1 MEPFGDHE
9 IRAQLF
15 AQFGSGDS
23 STLPY
28 RLLVENRQLSG
39 SDDARLFCARSI
51 QECDAIILILDGSS
65 AMTRRPFDAPVLE
78 LEVMLAA
85 VSMKPVC
92 ILDGSDG
99 KDPLFDLLGSD
110 FFAIE
115 SSNRKN
121 IWNLRRDNVGSSIA
135 HLKDVVGETCAGRG
149 PIAVALQEHL
159 GWSRL
164 VMTRADR
171 LDAFSE
177 DGGNFP
183 FAFRGLEVPDV
194 MLSDISRLLDEGEQ
208 AFQTNKMATV
218 VFGWDAIRALSKR
231 PWGDASLERPVADLW
246 LRALTQWSG
255 AMSWLGLFGHSSGAA
270 MMSNLA
276 RIRVADVCTTNLI
289 AEGGPYSRARITGA
303 VASSYFSLSR
313 RLKDKQSRKIVLCKG
328 LTYAAKSFAQS
339 NDVRSKAEALTIHG
353 TLSLATLTPIGLVR
367 GLQELHSAVNH
378 HKTASD
384 GNVCD
389 YGLAHARIQLGAA
402 YKELGRRTLRA
413 SILLN
418 LSRRPL
424 ESAYEV
430 LWSEYDRG
438 VAIDVG
444 QLLMCMKHLIEV
456 RLMLGQETV
465 AFELWKRATNL
476 ATKVGVMDQ
485 YRQLVAIGNSQKWI
499 VESELRTRDV
509 T

>member
-9 IRAQLF
+9 IRAQLLEK
-15 AQFGSGDS
+15 FGSGDS
-23 STLPY
+23 LALPY
-28 RLLVENRQLSG
+28 RLLVENRQLTG
-39 SDDARLFCARSI
+39 SDDARLFCARAI
-51 QECDAIILILDGSS
+51 QECDAIILILDGST
-65 AMTRRPFDAPVLE
+65 ATTRHPFDAPVLE

-121 IWNLRRDNVGSSIA
+121 IWTLRRDSVASSTA

-149 PIAVALQEHL
+149 PIAVALHEHL
-159 GWSRL
+159 GWARL
-164 VMTRADR
+164 VMSRADR
-171 LDAFSE
+171 LEAFSE

-183 FAFRGLEVPDV
+183 FALRGLEVPD
-194 MLSDISRLLDEGEQ
+194 MILSDISGLLDQGEQ

-231 PWGDASLERPVADLW
+231 PWGDSSLEPPVAELW

-276 RIRVADVCTTNLI
+276 RIRI
-289 AEGGPYSRARITGA
+289 AEVCSPHVIADGSRYSRARITGA

-313 RLKDKQSRKIVLCKG
+313 RLKDEQSRKIVLRKG
-328 LTYAAKSFAQS
+328 LTYAAKSIAQT
-339 NDVRSKAEALTIHG
+339 NDIRSKAEALTIHG
-353 TLSLATLTPIGLVR
+353 TLSLATLTSIGIAR
-367 GLQELHSAVNH
+367 GFQELHSAVGNH
-378 HKTASD
+378 KKASE

-389 YGLAHARIQLGAA
+389 YGLAHVRIQLGAA
-402 YKELGRRTLRA
+402 YKELGRRA
-413 SILLN
+413 NWIPMLLIH
-418 LSRRPL
+418 SRRLL

-430 LWSEYDRG
+430 LWSEHKRDA
-438 VAIDVG
+438 AIDVG

-456 RLMLGQETV
+456 RLMLGQETA
-465 AFELWKRATNL
+465 AFELWQRAITL
-476 ATKVGVMDQ
+476 AKKVGVMDQ
-485 YRQLVAIGNSQKWI
+485 YRQLVAIGGAQNWV
-499 VESELRTRDV
+499 VESDS
-509 T
+509 